1 MNDKKKNVVKVAHQL
16 FIEKGFQSTSIQDI
30 LDVSG
35 IAKGTFYK
43 YFSSKN
49 ELFTTL
55 FKMILK
61 EVETNRNEL
70 LIGEDPSNIEIF
82 IKQIELQMKLNQVN
96 KLVRLYEEVFFS
108 KDKDLKQLV
117 NAWQMNESTWLYH
130 RFIDLFGEDKK
141 PYLLDCAV
149 MFAGILH
156 YNIRYYNRI
165 YGPQSDMDY
174 VVRYCVERIRKMV
187 HEIAESEEQLLHPD
201 IIKNWIAENE
211 NKMQDF
217 QEKLYNTV
225 LSLKSDLSNLEG
237 QMQYIELL
245 DFILD
250 EFQHSMSPRKFLID
264 SALLSLETADGLFE
278 KDEIEPLK
286 KLIEVHLA

>member
-49 ELFTTL
+49 ELFITL
-55 FKMILK
+55 FKMIIK

-82 IKQIELQMKLNQVN
+82 IKQIELQMKLNHVN
-96 KLVRLYEEVFFS
+96 KLVRLFEEVNFS
-108 KDKDLKQLV
+108 KDKDLKHLI
-117 NAWQMNESTWLYH
+117 NAWQMNENSWLYH

-141 PYLLDCAV
+141 AYLLDCAV
-149 MFAGILH
+149 MFSGILH
-156 YNIRYYNRI
+156 YNIRYYYKV

-174 VVRYCVERIRKMV
+174 VVRYSVERIRKTV
-187 HEIAESEEQLLHPD
+187 HEIAESGEQLFHPD
-201 IIKNWIAENE
+201 IIKEWIAENE

-217 QEKLYNTV
+217 QEELYNTV
-225 LSLKSDLSNLEG
+225 MALKSDLSNLEG
-237 QMQYIELL
+237 HIQYIELL

-250 EFQHSMSPRKFLID
+250 EFQHSMSPRRFLID

-278 KDEIEPLK
+278 KDEMEQLR